1 MIRIVKLTFREDTV
15 DSFMEIFNE
24 SKTKIRS
31 FSGCQRLELLHDID
45 NPNIFF
51 TYSYWDKPT
60 SLEGYRSSELFK
72 SVWAKTKILFDDK
85 PIAWS
90 VQQKVVVN

>member
-24 SKTKIRS
+24 SKNKIRS
-31 FSGCQRLELLHDID
+31 FPGCQRLELLHDIN

-51 TYSYWDKPT
+51 TYSYWDKST
-60 SLEGYRSSELFK
+60 SLEGYRASASFL
-72 SVWAKTKILFDDK
+72 LL
-85 PIAWS
+85 
-90 VQQKVVVN
+90 QKMRSLHQML

>member
-15 DSFMEIFNE
+15 DSFMDIFNE

-51 TYSYWDKPT
+51 TYSYWGKPT
-60 SLEGYRSSELFK
+60 SLEKYRASDLFK

-85 PIAWS
+85 PEAWS